1 MERESDFKS
10 DKVWQSRSNEIS
22 FSKCV
27 HHLVN
32 ISLQKGNTTNA
43 DSKEDAFEYYQDTLS
58 MLDNLK
64 VSGTLYNT
72 FKMLVQ
78 FAYSFYIMK

>member
-1 MERESDFKS
+1 
-10 DKVWQSRSNEIS
+10 
-22 FSKCV
+22 
-27 HHLVN
+27 
-32 ISLQKGNTTNA
+32 LQKGNTTNA